1 MYLLSDTETTGLAT
15 IYVVWLAISFILM
28 MLFVYIAARKRRSWL
43 AVRRKTLWLEEDFI
57 P

>member
-15 IYVVWLAISFILM
+15 VYVVWLAISFILM